1 MKNFK
6 EYMKM
11 YDYDYLIELLHR
23 TIYEYAIMDG
33 YDENDIDDDYIWD
46 FLYNNLLKNE
56 NNQKKSV

>member
-23 TIYEYAIMDG
+23 TIYEYALQDW
-33 YDENDIDDDYIWD
+33 YDENNIDDDYIWD
-46 FLYNNLLKNE
+46 FLYNNLLK
-56 NNQKKSV
+56 QWK